1 MVIALFLQI
10 IVMIIDRYLYK
21 SKTFIAV
28 HERKL
33 NQVRMPLPKEDA
45 KDNNEKLE
53 VESSESE
60 REAKRKR
67 IEKVISL
74 ETTKITLAMVSKFY
88 LQWILLIFVHGL
100 VFWFFPIHGNEK
112 LQNQAYC
119 VKDADKLGIKCNE
132 FGGNWALIVF
142 YILYALYFWVSA
154 LQIKYGVPEMK
165 KGNFMMNNYSIVNKM
180 GLQVFMAVPFLFELK
195 TFVDWTF
202 TKTALDVF

>member
-1 MVIALFLQI
+1 
-10 IVMIIDRYLYK
+10 
-21 SKTFIAV
+21 
-28 HERKL
+28 
-33 NQVRMPLPKEDA
+33 
-45 KDNNEKLE
+45 

-74 ETTKITLAMVSKFY
+74 ETTKITLAIVSKFY
-88 LQWILLIFVHGL
+88 LQWFLLIFVHGL

-112 LQNQAYC
+112 LQNQPYC
-119 VKDADKLGIKCNE
+119 VKDAEKLGIQCNE

-165 KGNFMMNNYSIVNKM
+165 KGNFMMNS
-180 GLQVFMAVPFLFELK
+180 
-195 TFVDWTF
+195 
-202 TKTALDVF
+202 